1 MNIENLIGRSSSLFK
16 SDLLL
21 RNEEIDEVIKSSSF
35 LVIGGAGSI
44 GSGVVKFLFSRS
56 PLKLHIVD
64 LNENSLAELVRDVR
78 SSFGYISGD
87 FRTFCLD
94 SLSEEFNSYIRSV
107 GYFDFV
113 LNLSAMKHVRSERD
127 EFTLMRLLR
136 VNIFNTIQTFRSAE
150 KIDAKKYFAVST
162 DKATNPVNMMGA
174 SKRIMEKFLF
184 GVSTKLQVSSARF
197 ANVAFSDGSL
207 LQSFINRISK
217 DQPIVVP
224 NDIKRYFMTPEDSA
238 VLCVLSCVFG
248 EHRDVFIP
256 KLGKNLPLMKIDEVA
271 YRFVREAGYEP
282 IVCATEQ
289 EARNSVKKFKTK
301 GQWPVYSFSTDTT
314 GEKLFEEFLET
325 SSVVDNFEYESVSVI
340 KNEQDLDFSKILSA
354 LSKIENLLD
363 NGAWSKKD
371 LVNITKEIISNFDH
385 EDNGFYLDDKM

>member
-1 MNIENLIGRSSSLFK
+1 MDIQNLIGRSNSLFE

-21 RNEEIDEVIKSSSF
+21 RNQAINETIKSSSF
-35 LVIGGAGSI
+35 LIIGGAGSI
-44 GSGVVKFLFSRS
+44 GSGIVNFLFSRS

-94 SLSEEFNSYIRSV
+94 SLSNEFNSYIESS

-113 LNLSAMKHVRSERD
+113 LNLSALKHVRSERD
-127 EFTLMRLLR
+127 AFTLMRLLR
-136 VNIFNTIQTFRSAE
+136 VNIFNTIQTFRAAE
-150 KIDAKKYFAVST
+150 KIGAKKYFAVST

-174 SKRIMEKFLF
+174 SKKIMEKFLF
-184 GVSTKLQVSSARF
+184 GVSTKIQVSSARF

-224 NDIKRYFMTPEDSA
+224 NDVKRYFMTPEESA

-256 KLGKNLPLMKIDEVA
+256 RPAKYLPLIKIHDVA
-271 YRFVREAGYEP
+271 DRFVRGAGYEP
-282 IVCATEQ
+282 IACATEQ
-289 EARNSVKKFKTK
+289 EARDSVDKFKAK
-301 GQWPVYSFSTDTT
+301 GWWPVYSFSTDTT
-314 GEKLFEEFLET
+314 GEKLFEEFMEA
-325 SSVVDNFEYESVSVI
+325 SSVVDNVTYEGVSVI
-340 KNEQDLDFSKILSA
+340 KNEQDPDFLELCSA

-363 NGAWSKKD
+363 SGIWSKKD